1 MSGVLLGGGAVAHR
15 SLLCLLSLGLLST
28 LVGCSSKPSR
38 VQAPDLDPRG
48 VAKRAIQRYDQD
60 GDAKLTGEELSPALK
75 ALLETADQDGDGAL
89 SQAEIVDR
97 LKAHVES
104 RIGLHDVG
112 GTVLLDGRPLPDAVV
127 RFLPDPVLEG
137 IVEPASGRTDMGGF
151 VELEIEGNDLPGVQ
165 PGFYRVEVSRTDANN
180 REIVPSRYNVDSELG
195 QEVGADAL
203 RNGLRIELTSR

>member
-1 MSGVLLGGGAVAHR
+1 M
-15 SLLCLLSLGLLST
+15 
-28 LVGCSSKPSR
+28 GCSRGPSR

-89 SQAEIVDR
+89 SEAELVDR
-97 LKAHVES
+97 LEVHVQS

-112 GTVLLDGRPLPDAVV
+112 GTVLMDGRPLPDALV
-127 RFLPDPVLEG
+127 RFIPDPVLEG
-137 IVEPASGRTDMGGF
+137 VVEPASGRTDISGF
-151 VELEIEGNDLPGVQ
+151 VDLQIEGNDLPGAQ
-165 PGFYRVEVSRTDANN
+165 PGFYRVEVSRIDANN
-180 REIVPSRYNVDSELG
+180 REIVPARYNVDSELG

-203 RNGLRIELTSR
+203 RDGLRIELTSR